1 MSGRVQVSV
10 ASVQLQ
16 SVPLNAVAVSEAGS
30 VSITVTVSLVAPE
43 PTLLTASVLVA
54 PVCPWVK
61 FPLCALLMVRSGNWL
76 IVVGSLAE
84 LLVVFVSPPP
94 DTVAVLVTLE
104 GALEAT
110 FTVRGIAG
118 ELR

>member
-30 VSITVTVSLVAPE
+30 VSVTVTAPLVGPE
-43 PTLLTASVLVA
+43 PLLVTVMAYVA

-61 FPLCALLMVRSGNWL
+61 LPVWVLVMVRSGNWL

-94 DTVAVLVTLE
+94 DTVAVLVTLA
-104 GALEAT
+104 GGLLST
-110 FTVRGIAG
+110 LTVSVMDG
-118 ELR
+118 

>member
-1 MSGRVQVSV
+1 MPFWKDRTAPTAKLLPS
-10 ASVQLQ
+10 
-16 SVPLNAVAVSEAGS
+16 
-30 VSITVTVSLVAPE
+30 TVTEMVV
-43 PTLLTASVLVA
+43 PTFMVFGVMELTT
-54 PVCPWVK
+54 
-61 FPLCALLMVRSGNWL
+61 GNWL

-110 FTVRGIAG
+110 FTVRVMT
-118 ELR
+118 E

>member
-30 VSITVTVSLVAPE
+30 VSVTVTAPLVGPE
-43 PTLLTASVLVA
+43 PLLVTVMAYVA

-61 FPLCALLMVRSGNWL
+61 LPVWVLVMVRSGNWMT
-76 IVVGSLAE
+76 VVGSFAVSLPV
-84 LLVVFVSPPP
+84 LVSPPP
-94 DTVAVLVTLE
+94 ETGAGLVTLA
-104 GALEAT
+104 GALVAT
-110 FTVRGIAG
+110 LTVSVMDG
-118 ELR
+118 